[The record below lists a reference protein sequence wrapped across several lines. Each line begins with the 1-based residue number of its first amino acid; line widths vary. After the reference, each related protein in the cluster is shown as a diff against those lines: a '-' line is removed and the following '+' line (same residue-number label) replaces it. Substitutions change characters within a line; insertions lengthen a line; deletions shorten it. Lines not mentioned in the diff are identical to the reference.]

1 VSSTPK
7 NRVRV
12 YLEVGGKRTFASAA
26 GWPGW
31 CRAGKNEQAALEALA
46 AYAPRYTAVAK
57 LAKVAF
63 PARAV
68 EFNVVERLPGNA
80 TTDFGAP
87 GVPAKGDKHPLTA
100 AESRRMCD
108 LAEACWTYLDQVVAK
123 APSALRKGPRGGG
136 RDRDVMF
143 DHVLGAEME
152 YAKRIGTRLKQ
163 PAGKDKAAVRAFR
176 KAILE
181 SFGNPNREEKWP
193 VAYAVRRTAWHALDH
208 AWEIEDRSKP

>member
-1 VSSTPK
+1 MPGTPT
-7 NRVRV
+7 NTVRV

-26 GWPGW
+26 DWPGW
-31 CRAGKNEQAALEALA
+31 CRAGKDEQAALEALA
-46 AYAPRYTAVAK
+46 AYVPRYAAVAK

-63 PARAV
+63 PTREADYK
-68 EFNVVERLPGNA
+68 VVERLPGNA

-87 GVPAKGDKHPLTA
+87 GVPAKGDTHPLTA
-100 AESRRMCD
+100 AETRRMCA

-123 APSALRKGPRGGG
+123 APAALRKGPRGGG

-152 YAKRIGTRLKQ
+152 YAKRIGTRLRQ
-163 PAGKDKAAVRAFR
+163 PDGKDKTAVRAFR
-176 KAILE
+176 KAVLE
-181 SFGNPNREEKWP
+181 SFSNPNRAEKWP